1 MLSKHCLRC
10 ALSRY
15 MHVLVRIFRVTVT
28 VSSQPLEL
36 IDSDSRLTSVKSLVV
51 AAPIVNYYNMTDLH
65 SERFPIYFIWTE
77 KLYLQTAL

>member
-1 MLSKHCLRC
+1 
-10 ALSRY
+10 

-36 IDSDSRLTSVKSLVV
+36 IGFDYPTSVKSLVV

-77 KLYLQTAL
+77 KLYLQTVFRCLALQSL

>member
-28 VSSQPLEL
+28 VSSQPFEL
-36 IDSDSRLTSVKSLVV
+36 IGFDYPTSVKSLVV
-51 AAPIVNYYNMTDLH
+51 AAPIVNY
-65 SERFPIYFIWTE
+65 FIWTE
-77 KLYLQTAL
+77 KLYLQTVFRCLALQSL